1 MPMTS
6 PITLTPQSLSPEVFA
21 PYGWMLGKDLTTAPA
36 TAAFSNAATDFWHE
50 HAFDTG
56 PSGQTEVLWV
66 NYRIQDPSITTL
78 ENHLLT
84 QQALIPLTGE
94 VIHIVAQSTPEG
106 GPDLKTLKAFRII
119 PGQGVCMR
127 PGCWHSSRVAGKE
140 VTCLMLTRLSTTVDL
155 VAHLSQ
161 GQPARE
167 SELRPLEQS
176 VRVIL

>member
-1 MPMTS
+1 MNT
-6 PITLTPQSLSPEVFA
+6 PITLTPQPLSPEAFA
-21 PYGWMLGKDLTTAPA
+21 PYGWMLGKGLATAPA

-66 NYRIQDPSITTL
+66 NYRIQDPNVTAL

-94 VIHIVAQSTPEG
+94 VIHIVAESKAEG
-106 GPDLKTLKAFRII
+106 GPDLSTLKAFRL
-119 PGQGVCMR
+119 PQGQGVCMR
-127 PGCWHSSRVAGKE
+127 PGCWHSSRVAGGE
-140 VTCLMLTRLSTTVDL
+140 VACLMLTRISTTVDL
-155 VAHLSQ
+155 VAHLNE
-161 GQPARE
+161 GKPAVE

-176 VRVIL
+176 VVVTL